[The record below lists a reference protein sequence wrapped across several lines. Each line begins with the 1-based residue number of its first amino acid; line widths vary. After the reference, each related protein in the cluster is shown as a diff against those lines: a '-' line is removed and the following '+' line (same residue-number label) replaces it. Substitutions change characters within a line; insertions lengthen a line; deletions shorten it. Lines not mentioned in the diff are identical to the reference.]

1 MDEAQPYRENSHQTA
16 ANASPNDMP
25 ADASD
30 RPEETYTEQERNAMR
45 GYLQRSEV
53 RLSTLH
59 RVVTAFVGGAGLL
72 LLIPVFLRD
81 VVEGIVYAWLRVVE
95 IHYEPLGNTPSIL
108 LTLALYAT
116 LFYPFILSL
125 CIPMY
130 GMYLLLKDI
139 VQFYFTIYSPDFAHD
154 LLHPTFA
161 LNAVAFSTDE
171 SPRVKRAIMRY
182 QYASHQM
189 DYMLPFS
196 QGRREQYFDRL
207 EHETNGAIIPA
218 SRTMENLH
226 ALDALPPGYDPNEVR
241 RFNIALGIARA
252 YDRNLVEEVAIAEMA
267 LVRHTMYIRRLVLRY
282 VKTLLM
288 LIWTIVISFVLLPF
302 LGDTRFSTLL
312 VLAMGYLVWSLGVM
326 PIIQWPIAWLYR
338 HRRGDSVAPHVDTQI
353 VYMERRIRPFCNLAV
368 VSSFAGLI
376 LVILEIATR

>member
-1 MDEAQPYRENSHQTA
+1 MNTPNPSPTSAQH
-16 ANASPNDMP
+16 NASTAS
-25 ADASD
+25 ADNGGGGEPPPDESF
-30 RPEETYTEQERNAMR
+30 TEQERNAMR

-59 RVVTAFVGGAGLL
+59 RIATAFISGAGLL

-81 VVEGIVYAWLRVVE
+81 VVEGIVFAWLQVVE
-95 IHYEPLGNTPSIL
+95 IHYESLGGTASIL

-125 CIPMY
+125 GIPMY

-139 VQFYFTIYSPDFAHD
+139 VQFYFTIYAPGFAHD

-161 LNAVAFSTDE
+161 LNGVAFSPDE

-196 QGRREQYFDRL
+196 EIRREQYFDKL
-207 EHETNGAIIPA
+207 EQETNGAIIPE
-218 SRTMENLH
+218 SRRIERLQ
-226 ALDALPPGYDPNEVR
+226 ALDALPPDYDEHAVR
-241 RFNIALGIARA
+241 RFNIALGVVRT
-252 YDRNLVEEVAIAEMA
+252 YDRKLVEEVAITEMA

-288 LIWTIVISFVLLPF
+288 LIWTIVISFGLLPF
-302 LGDTRFSTLL
+302 LNDVRFSTLL
-312 VLAMGYLVWSLGVM
+312 VLALGYLVWSLSVM
-326 PIIQWPIAWLYR
+326 QIIQWPVSWLYR
-338 HRRGDSVAPHVDTQI
+338 HRRGDATPPHVDTQI
-353 VYMERRIRPFCNLAV
+353 VFMERRIRPFCHLAIASSCVGLALV
-368 VSSFAGLI
+368 V
-376 LVILEIATR
+376 LEIITR

>member
-1 MDEAQPYRENSHQTA
+1 MDTNTAQPSSQTQQQTADEAA
-16 ANASPNDMP
+16 P
-25 ADASD
+25 ADE
-30 RPEETYTEQERNAMR
+30 PFTEQERNAMR
-45 GYLQRSEV
+45 SYLQRSEV

-59 RVVTAFVGGAGLL
+59 RVATAFISGAGLL

-81 VVEGIVYAWLRVVE
+81 VVEGIVFAWLRVVE

-108 LTLALYAT
+108 LTLALYGT

-154 LLHPTFA
+154 LLHPTFS
-161 LNAVAFSTDE
+161 LNGVAFSTDE
-171 SPRVKRAIMRY
+171 SPRAKREVMRY

-196 QGRREQYFDRL
+196 EGRRELYFDKL
-207 EHETNGAIIPA
+207 ERDTHGEIIPA
-218 SRTMENLH
+218 SRKMETLQ
-226 ALDALPPGYDPNEVR
+226 ALDALPPDYDANAVR
-241 RFNIALGIARA
+241 RFNIALGIARS
-252 YDRNLVEEVAIAEMA
+252 YDRKLVEEVAITEMA

-282 VKTLLM
+282 IKTLLM

-302 LGDTRFSTLL
+302 LDDARFSTLL
-312 VLAMGYLVWSLGVM
+312 VLALGYLVWSLAVM
-326 PIIQWPIAWLYR
+326 PIIQWPIGWLYR
-338 HRRGDSVAPHVDTQI
+338 HRRGETVAPHVDTQI
-353 VYMERRIRPFCNLAV
+353 VYMERRIRPFCHLAI
-368 VSSFAGLI
+368 VSSLMGLA
-376 LVILEIATR
+376 LVILELATR